1 MRKKSPS
8 TVIGVDLGR
17 HSIKTVALQRRG
29 GNRFVVS
36 NYAVHVMETS
46 PQTAEQLAV
55 ELKLALKEV
64 GTSAKT
70 CAIAVSSND
79 SLIRIIEQ
87 PETPRDILRDAIRL
101 NGLSLLNQEVK
112 EFVLDCEK
120 IAATDSQAGGK
131 PAKASKFSGLLK
143 KKSKESEPASAAEK
157 TPAPPAPAP
166 SSPNQPVKYLVAGMP
181 RTRVQMIDQ
190 AFQQYRKSSIHN
202 IQLASVC
209 TFNAFEF
216 ANPEAFAKEAFLLVD
231 IGHQNSTVTVGV
243 KGELVLVRAIDYG
256 VNSLREFLISNGAPN
271 GVEAFRLLEAE
282 DETTIDSAR
291 LSLAALTREI
301 ASSIGFF
308 EGRREENIARVYV
321 SGGGARLKSILSI
334 MFRELHIPCEAW
346 DPFSTCEV
354 ALPAGRKASLAE
366 DFVSLN
372 VACGAAAE
380 ALRK

>member
-1 MRKKSPS
+1 MRKKSPNA
-8 TVIGVDLGR
+8 VLGIDLGR

-29 GNRFVVS
+29 GNRYVVS
-36 NYAVHVMETS
+36 NYAVHVMETA
-46 PQTAEQLAV
+46 PKTAEELAA
-55 ELKLALKEV
+55 ELTVALKDIKA
-64 GTSAKT
+64 GAKT

-87 PETPRDILRDAIRL
+87 PETPREILRDALRL

-120 IAATDSQAGGK
+120 ISAVPTVK
-131 PAKASKFSGLLK
+131 PAKPAKVAKG
-143 KKSKESEPASAAEK
+143 EP
-157 TPAPPAPAP
+157 TPAAVPI
-166 SSPNQPVKYLVAGMP
+166 QPVKYLVAGMP
-181 RTRVQMIDQ
+181 RARVQMIDQ
-190 AFQQYRKSSIHN
+190 AFQQYRKGSIYN

-216 ANPEAFAKEAFLLVD
+216 SNPETFANEAFLLVD
-231 IGHQNSTVTVGV
+231 IGHHNSTVTVGV
-243 KGELVLVRAIDYG
+243 KKELVIVRAIDYG
-256 VNSLREFLISNGAPN
+256 AGNLREFLVSNGCPN
-271 GVEAFRLLEAE
+271 PNEAFRKLEAG
-282 DETTIDSAR
+282 DEAMLDNAR

-308 EGRREENIARVYV
+308 EGRREENITRVYV
-321 SGGGARLKSILSI
+321 SGGGARLKSLLTILTK
-334 MFRELHIPCEAW
+334 ELHIPCEAW
-346 DPFSTCEV
+346 DPFTTCEV
-354 ALPAGRKASLAE
+354 ALPAGRKETLVD

>member
-1 MRKKSPS
+1 MRKKLPNA
-8 TVIGVDLGR
+8 VIGVDLGR

-36 NYAVHVMETS
+36 NYGVHIMETA
-46 PQTAEQLAV
+46 PQTAEQLGA
-55 ELKLALKEV
+55 ELRIALKDV
-64 GTSAKT
+64 AASAKT

-87 PETPRDILRDAIRL
+87 PETPREILRDALRL
-101 NGLSLLNQEVK
+101 NGLSLLNQDVK

-120 IAATDSQAGGK
+120 ISSVVIPK
-131 PAKASKFSGLLK
+131 PAKPAKG
-143 KKSKESEPASAAEK
+143 EPAAAAV
-157 TPAPPAPAP
+157 PI
-166 SSPNQPVKYLVAGMP
+166 QPVKYLVAGMP
-181 RTRVQMIDQ
+181 RARVQMIDQ
-190 AFQQYRKSSIHN
+190 AFQLFRKASIFN

-216 ANPEAFAKEAFLLVD
+216 SNPETFANEAFLLVD
-231 IGHQNSTVTVGV
+231 IGHHNSTVTVGV
-243 KGELVLVRAIDYG
+243 KKELVIVRAIDYG
-256 VNSLREFLISNGAPN
+256 AANLLEFLVSNGCSNPN
-271 GVEAFRLLEAE
+271 DAFRKLDAG
-282 DETTIDSAR
+282 DELTVDNAR

-308 EGRREENIARVYV
+308 EGRREENITRVHV
-321 SGGGARLKSILSI
+321 SGGGARIKSLLTILTK
-334 MFRELHIPCEAW
+334 ELHIPCEAW
-346 DPFSTCEV
+346 DPFTTCEV
-354 ALPAGRKASLAE
+354 ALPAGRKETLAQ